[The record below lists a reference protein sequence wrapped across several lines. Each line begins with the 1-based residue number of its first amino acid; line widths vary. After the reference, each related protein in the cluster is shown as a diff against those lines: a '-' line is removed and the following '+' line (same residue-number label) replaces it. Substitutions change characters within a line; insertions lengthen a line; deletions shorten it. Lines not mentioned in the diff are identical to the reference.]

1 MKKLGRFLST
11 VILLSIVVVGVLTVA
26 GVVSP
31 HELMGIF
38 GAQGVGMMFAAGA
51 GSILEGSTPT
61 TATAT
66 AKSSDL
72 LMNKISQSITK
83 MKPASTPLDTL
94 LRTVVKNVPAKSW
107 RYDYYA
113 VDMRGVEDTLSHS
126 FDTSASGTYEGSGVH
141 TLRVSNVHI
150 WSEDDNGMLQGVLGS
165 DGQSIVFNVI
175 AKNAANSTISVLP
188 LNGTGVS
195 ENELPD
201 MDAAQKITR
210 MGNTKSELDAQ
221 TDPYSIFPDKA
232 YNFNQIHMA
241 QVEESVYLEMHMK
254 EVAYGLSDFKYA
266 SLYDLR
272 RGCEFDSLFG
282 YRKQY
287 TDPNDAEEKYN
298 SGGITRSITQ
308 TLSYTQGVTS
318 QALWKQYWNSWTK
331 TIFTDNAG
339 SDTRYF
345 FVGKD
350 LLEAMANID
359 SFQKQIDAKSV
370 QVVHG
375 INFNKIETP
384 FGVLLIKLHNL
395 FAPAGWG
402 AKGLIL
408 DIANLE
414 KFTFKPMATRKLD
427 LQSSGIRN
435 ANAFKI
441 EEAFGVALRYPQTHA
456 IVDSVE
462 HSV

>member
-1 MKKLGRFLST
+1 M
-11 VILLSIVVVGVLTVA
+11 LLSIVAVGVLALFGVVAPDVLGATFMFAAPA
-26 GVVSP
+26 GVV
-31 HELMGIF
+31 
-38 GAQGVGMMFAAGA
+38 
-51 GSILEGSTPT
+51 LEGSTPT
-61 TATAT
+61 TTVAN

-72 LMNKISQSITK
+72 LLNKISQSITK

-113 VDMRGVEDTLSHS
+113 VDMRGIEDTIKNA
-126 FDTSASGTYEGSGVH
+126 FDTSASGSYEGSGVH
-141 TLRVSNVHI
+141 TLSVSNVHI
-150 WSEDDNGMLQGVLGS
+150 WSQDDNGMLQGVLGS
-165 DGQSIVFNVI
+165 DGQAIVFNVI
-175 AKNAANSTISVLP
+175 DKNAANGTISVLP
-188 LNGTGVS
+188 LNGLGVAV
-195 ENELPD
+195 NELPD
-201 MDAAQKITR
+201 LDPGTKLTR

-241 QVEESVYLEMHMK
+241 QVEESVYLEMHEK
-254 EVAYGLSDFKYA
+254 EVAYGMADFKYA
-266 SLYDLR
+266 SLYDMR
-272 RGCEFDSLFG
+272 RGCELDSLFG
-282 YRKQY
+282 VRKQY
-287 TDPNDAEEKYN
+287 TDPGDQEEKYN
-298 SGGITRSITQ
+298 SGGITRYITQ
-308 TLSYTQGVTS
+308 TLTYTSGVTA
-318 QALWKQYWNSWTK
+318 QAKWKQYWNNWTK

-350 LLEAMANID
+350 LLENMANID

-370 QVVHG
+370 EVVHG
-375 INFNKIETP
+375 INFSKIETP
-384 FGVLLIKLHNL
+384 FGILLIKLHNL

-414 KFTFKPMATRKLD
+414 KFTFKPMATEKLD
-427 LQSSGIRN
+427 LRSSGIRN

-441 EEAFGVALRYPQTHA
+441 DEAFGVALRYPQTHA
-456 IVDSVE
+456 IVDMVE
-462 HSV
+462 HSA